1 MASELARQIL
11 DAGFPAAKPVRDHDL
26 FGIPTLE
33 ELIAAVEQLRPE
45 VRLSVRRINP
55 DEWEAHSGLLQSMVK
70 SLIGHDMAQPPPK
83 HWQSFGLPFTRH
95 NRKRTTFVRTLP
107 HNIERSSPQTKS
119 PVACSRP
126 TAAGSAYRA
135 EPDTTALSSCPCT
148 DAIADHAILSMYRKD
163 IIGVQRIADVLEQ
176 WERPAHD
183 WGDKT
188 AWRLTL
194 SPCERQRRALDSRD
208 VHEHILACYLCFV
221 QHRWRPQLGYE
232 ISATLSVRSA

>member
-1 MASELARQIL
+1 MTFLEYPPSKSLSRRWNNFALNFDFPLGAS
-11 DAGFPAAKPVRDHDL
+11 
-26 FGIPTLE
+26 IPTNGKRT
-33 ELIAAVEQLRPE
+33 A
-45 VRLSVRRINP
+45 
-55 DEWEAHSGLLQSMVK
+55 DLLQSMVK

-119 PVACSRP
+119 RVACNRP

-135 EPDTTALSSCPCT
+135 EPDTTALSSCPFT

-183 WGDKT
+183 WGDMT
-188 AWRLTL
+188 AWRLCEPIDNL
-194 SPCERQRRALDSRD
+194 S
-208 VHEHILACYLCFV
+208 
-221 QHRWRPQLGYE
+221 
-232 ISATLSVRSA
+232 

>member
-83 HWQSFGLPFTRH
+83 HWQSFGLPFTRY
-95 NRKRTTFVRTLP
+95 NRKRTALRSNLAAQYRTAFP
-107 HNIERSSPQTKS
+107 NRQSH
-119 PVACSRP
+119 
-126 TAAGSAYRA
+126 GSA
-135 EPDTTALSSCPCT
+135 PVVCGHHLSNP
-148 DAIADHAILSMYRKD
+148 
-163 IIGVQRIADVLEQ
+163 G
-176 WERPAHD
+176 
-183 WGDKT
+183 
-188 AWRLTL
+188 
-194 SPCERQRRALDSRD
+194 
-208 VHEHILACYLCFV
+208 
-221 QHRWRPQLGYE
+221 
-232 ISATLSVRSA
+232 